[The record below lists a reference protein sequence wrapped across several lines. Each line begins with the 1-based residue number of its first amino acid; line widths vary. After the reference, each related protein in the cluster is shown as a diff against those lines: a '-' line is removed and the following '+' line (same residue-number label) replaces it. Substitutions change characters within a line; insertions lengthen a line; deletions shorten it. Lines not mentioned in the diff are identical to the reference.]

1 LGKGVRF
8 EWQHDVRHH
17 AGGLVS
23 VFDNAAAP
31 AKEPQSRALVL
42 SLDEPRL
49 RATLVR
55 AYVHGPERVLSHF
68 MGNAQ
73 LLANG
78 NVVVGWG
85 GSPFVTEF
93 ARDGAIVFDA
103 RLPKGGQ
110 SYRAFRFPWVGRPS
124 DRPAL
129 VARGGMLYASWNGAT
144 EVASWRVLGGET
156 VARAGFETVVKPPPN
171 ERRAV
176 VDALDRTGA
185 VLGRTASVAL

>member
-1 LGKGVRF
+1 M
-8 EWQHDVRHH
+8 
-17 AGGLVS
+17 AGGRKLLSLSVYVYCFTALLLDALIALLV
-23 VFDNAAAP
+23 
-31 AKEPQSRALVL
+31 ALV
-42 SLDEPRL
+42 
-49 RATLVR
+49 T
-55 AYVHGPERVLSHF
+55 
-68 MGNAQ
+68 
-73 LLANG
+73 
-78 NVVVGWG
+78 
-85 GSPFVTEF
+85 PFVTEF

-124 DRPAL
+124 GRPAL